1 MSPRH
6 TASLTCALTVTA
18 LTVAALSAGDAQT
31 PQQRPVFRS
40 GAIFV
45 NVDAYPRKD
54 GKIVDNLIRTDFEI
68 FEDGKP
74 QAVEEF
80 EFVRVAPTTPDED
93 RRDPR
98 SIEESNREA
107 ADPHNRVFVV
117 YLDLYSVTL
126 EGSRF
131 ARAPIIEFLSR
142 SIGPRDLFGVMTP
155 DMPASAITFARRTE
169 TLEADLRSYWGLG
182 EGNRR
187 TTIVREPAEARLSQC
202 TGIRSTNGD
211 GLITAYRRDKT
222 FRSLEQMVAR
232 LGNLRD
238 ERKHILYVSEGWRLT
253 PAAPLGASPSKSPS
267 IPTIGVGPG
276 GKLVMG
282 PNGSTS
288 GEHDRAWC
296 NSQAL
301 TLFSIDYE
309 QRFRAL
315 ADWATQMNV
324 AFYPIDVGGLRTY
337 NVPAGETLG
346 GKAFLR
352 QAEEYRQAIV
362 DRLNML
368 QDLASAT
375 DGRAIVNTNDLAG
388 GVRKISDD
396 LSAYYLLGYY
406 SNNTAA
412 DGKFRRIDVK
422 VKTPGVK
429 VSARRGYL
437 GPTAAVK
444 KAEEEAASKP
454 VREETAV
461 DRELARLA
469 RLRTDF
475 RLFTAGVVSS
485 SSLEVVVEIASNEFA
500 TGRWANG
507 GTVRVEVISKDGN
520 AKPVT
525 AEAKLESGARG
536 VLLKLPVP
544 VPAAGTWRIRS
555 RIDGGGES
563 LDDEIEIP
571 AAASA
576 IIGDPTVFRAN
587 PGPRAPLSPVADFKF
602 FRTERMHVEWALAK
616 ALDARTARLL
626 NRRGEPLAVPV
637 ALTERTDGDRL
648 VLAADLTLAPLAD
661 GDYVIEVT
669 ASAGGAKIQKLLAF
683 RVVR

>member
-1 MSPRH
+1 M
-6 TASLTCALTVTA
+6 
-18 LTVAALSAGDAQT
+18 VAALSAGGAQT

-54 GKIVDNLIRTDFEI
+54 GKIVDTLTKTDFEI

-80 EFVRVAPTTPDED
+80 EFVRVGPSTPDEE

-98 SIEESNREA
+98 SIEDSDREA
-107 ADPHNRVFVV
+107 ADPRNRVFVV
-117 YLDLYSVTL
+117 YLDVYSVTL

-131 ARAPIIEFLSR
+131 ARGPIIEFLSR
-142 SIGPRDLFGVMTP
+142 SIGPKDLYGVMTP

-169 TLEADLRSYWGLG
+169 TLEAELRNYWGWG
-182 EGNRR
+182 EGNR
-187 TTIVREPAEARLSQC
+187 TTTFAREPAEARLSMC
-202 TGIRSTNGD
+202 TGIRSTTGD
-211 GLITAYRRDKT
+211 SLMTAYRKDKT

-238 ERKHILYVSEGWRLT
+238 ERKHILYISEGWRLT
-253 PAAPLGASPSKSPS
+253 PAAPPGASPSKTPS

-282 PNGSTS
+282 SSGSMS
-288 GEHDRAWC
+288 GEPDRAWC
-296 NSQAL
+296 NTQAL
-301 TLFSIDYE
+301 TLFGIDYE

-337 NVPAGETLG
+337 NVPASQALG
-346 GKAFLR
+346 GWNFPAA
-352 QAEEYRQAIV
+352 AEAYRQAIV

-375 DGRAIVNTNDLAG
+375 DGRAVVNTNDLAG
-388 GVRKISDD
+388 GVRRISDD

-422 VKTPGVK
+422 VRTPGVK

-437 GPTAAVK
+437 GPTAAMK

-454 VREETAV
+454 VREDTAV
-461 DRELARLA
+461 DRELDRLA
-469 RLRTDF
+469 RLRTDAT
-475 RLFTAGVVSS
+475 LFTTAVASPTA
-485 SSLEVVVEIASNEFA
+485 LDVVVEIASAEFG

-507 GTVRVEVISKDGN
+507 GAVKVEARSRNDGTT
-520 AKPVT
+520 AT
-525 AEAKLESGARG
+525 AEARLEAGARG
-536 VLLKLPVP
+536 ILIKVP
-544 VPAAGTWRIRS
+544 MTVTGSTSWRIRTHVDS
-555 RIDGGGES
+555 GGES
-563 LDDEIEIP
+563 LDDEIEV
-571 AAASA
+571 ASGGSA
-576 IIGDPTVFRAN
+576 TVGEPLVFRAN
-587 PGPRAPLSPVADFKF
+587 PGARAPLRPVADFRF
-602 FRTERMHVEWALAK
+602 FRTERLHVEWTLSK
-616 ALDARTARLL
+616 ALDDRTARLL

-669 ASAGGAKIQKLLAF
+669 ASSGGTKVQKLLAF